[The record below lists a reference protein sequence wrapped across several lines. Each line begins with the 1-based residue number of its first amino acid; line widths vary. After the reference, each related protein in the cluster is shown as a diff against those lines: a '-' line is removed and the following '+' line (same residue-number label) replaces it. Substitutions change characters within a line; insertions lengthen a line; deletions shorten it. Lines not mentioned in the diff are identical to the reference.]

1 MLQQSRTIS
10 KNQMLFSI
18 ACFMQ
23 SSIMLT
29 SFFTPIGKK
38 SSWLAIIVSYS
49 IFSIFIIPMVVLLKK
64 FPDKNLFE
72 INNIVLGKFL
82 GKTVSVMQLFFFLT
96 LTSLNTRDIG
106 VFLQQTVMTK
116 TPIFITT
123 FFLMF
128 LCAWATRKGL
138 AIVTRYASFFFLF
151 SFMILISEMLLSM
164 NLMNFSNLLPFFD
177 IKPLHFFQTSNIAL
191 NIPLGEIVVFLMI
204 HPEVRSIDKSPAKVL
219 YLGSFLGWLNILL
232 VVLHDATVLGNAS
245 ELFTLPTF
253 ETLRMIS
260 IGVVLSRAEILFA
273 IMLMILL
280 FFKISFLVYVCTI
293 SIANIFG
300 VKDYRKIS
308 FVTTAL
314 VFVGSF
320 TLFESSTQ
328 HALFGVTVAP
338 ILWTFLEF
346 FLPFFTLIVFVV
358 KSFFKK
364 RKEQIA

>member
-10 KNQMLFSI
+10 KSQMLFSI

-38 SSWLAIIVSYS
+38 SSWIAIIVSYLV
-49 IFSIFIIPMVVLLKK
+49 FSVFLIPMIVLIKK
-64 FPDKNLFE
+64 FPNKNLFE
-72 INNIVLGKFL
+72 INNIVLGKVL
-82 GKTVSVMQLFFFLT
+82 GKIVSVIQLLFFLT
-96 LTSLNTRDIG
+96 LSSFNTRDVG
-106 VFLQQTVMTK
+106 VFLQQTVMTR
-116 TPIFITT
+116 TPIFVTT

-138 AIVTRYASFFFLF
+138 AIVTRYASFFFIF
-151 SFMILISEMLLSM
+151 SFFILIFSMVLSV
-164 NLMNFSNLLPFFD
+164 NLINFSNLLPLFD
-177 IKPLHFFQTSNIAL
+177 IKPLHFLQTSNIAL

-204 HPEVRSIDKSPAKVL
+204 HPDVRGIDKNPAKIS

-232 VVLHDATVLGNAS
+232 VVLHDASVLGNAS

-260 IGVVLSRAEILFA
+260 IGVVLSRVEILFA

-293 SIANIFG
+293 GIANIFSI
-300 VKDYRKIS
+300 KDYRKIA

-320 TLFESSTQ
+320 MLLENSTQ
-328 HALFGVTVAP
+328 HALFGTTVAP

-346 FLPFFTLIVFVV
+346 FLPFFTLMVFII
-358 KSFFKK
+358 KETFKK
-364 RKEQIA
+364 RKEQTA